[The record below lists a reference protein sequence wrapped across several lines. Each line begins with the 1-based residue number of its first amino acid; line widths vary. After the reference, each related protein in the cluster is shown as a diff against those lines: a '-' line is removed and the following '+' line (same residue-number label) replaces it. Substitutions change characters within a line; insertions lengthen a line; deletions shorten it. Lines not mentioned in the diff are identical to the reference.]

1 MAPRWL
7 YLPGLGTGTRTRK
20 GAQLAEAL
28 ARRGEALQIL
38 DLRLPD
44 PARIRLSAMVDAARG
59 ALPSSEGPA
68 FVVGTSLGGAVA
80 AAIAARAS
88 RLSGVV
94 LLAPALHLGD
104 LVRGRPWQ
112 AGLAYL
118 GVPYFDRQD
127 RRPRLLDRG
136 FFADAASLELLE
148 RPPRCP
154 VLVVHGRDD
163 RRVPIDVSRAWAARH
178 PGVRLLEVPD
188 GHDLFRVWPG
198 VEERILAF
206 AGELGGCGAER
217 PGEDG
222 ERLGA

>member
-1 MAPRWL
+1 MAPRWI

-28 ARRGEALQIL
+28 ARQGDALQIL

-44 PARIRLSAMVDAARG
+44 PSRIRLSAMVEAARA
-59 ALPSSEGPA
+59 ALPPAGIPA
-68 FVVGTSLGGAVA
+68 FVVGTSLGGAA
-80 AAIAARAS
+80 AAALAARES

-104 LVRGRPWQ
+104 LARGRPWL

-118 GVPYFDRQD
+118 GVPYFDRHD
-127 RRPRLLDRG
+127 GRPRLLDRG
-136 FFADAASLELLE
+136 FFADAEALQLSE

-163 RRVPIDVSRAWAARH
+163 RRVPIEVSRAWAARH

-188 GHDLFRVWPG
+188 GHDLFRVWPA

-206 AGELGGCGAER
+206 AGELGGGAAD
-217 PGEDG
+217 PSGEDG